1 MSFTAVVFPGQ
12 GAQRLGMAQDFV
24 ESYPAAQQ
32 VFAGAKENLPFDPY
46 DIILHDEA
54 RLNLTE
60 FTQPCIVAAE
70 IAMFNV
76 AKDVLAMTPQY
87 FAGHSLGEYS
97 ALVAAGVLPLDVA
110 LPIVH
115 KRGQLMQQAM
125 PVGEGSMAA
134 IIMHD
139 LPFETIKSIAQQHEV
154 DVANYNSLKQVV
166 VSGKKA
172 GVDAVVAALEK
183 QYAEVIRCVVLEV
196 SAAFHSRYIEPI
208 AAEFTAF
215 LQRYKQDFSVANL
228 PKVMSNYSGKF
239 YQADVNQLIKYLTK
253 QLYSSV
259 QWQQNMEVLCQ
270 QTDSIIEIGPSRPL
284 KGFFQAMGVTIA
296 AITNVK
302 TMQRVEV

>member
-24 ESYPAAQQ
+24 DAYSVAQQ
-32 VFAGAKENLPFDPY
+32 VFAEAKASLPFDPY
-46 DIILHDEA
+46 HIIVNDAE

-70 IAMFNV
+70 IAMLRV
-76 AKDVLAMTPQY
+76 AKDILAMTPQY

-97 ALVAAGVLPLDVA
+97 ALVAAGVMPLEVA

-134 IIMHD
+134 IIMQD
-139 LPFETIKSIAQQHEV
+139 LPFTEIKAIAQQYEV

-172 GVDAVVAALEK
+172 EVDAVVAALEK
-183 QYAEVIRCVVLEV
+183 QYAEAIRCVVLEV

-208 AAEFTAF
+208 AAEFSAF
-215 LQRYKQDFSVANL
+215 LQSHKQDFKVANL
-228 PKVMSNYSGKF
+228 PQVMSNYSGKF
-239 YQADVNQLIKYLTK
+239 YQADLDQLVDYLTK

-259 QWQQNMEVLCQ
+259 QWQQNMELLCQ
-270 QTDSIIEIGPSRPL
+270 QTRSIIEIGPGRPL
-284 KGFFQAMGVTIA
+284 KGFFQAMDVNIP
-296 AITNVK
+296 AITSVRM
-302 TMQRVEV
+302 MQRVEV